1 METNVLSEMF
11 GRKLFRTAVL
21 PWSAA
26 TFAACTKCR
35 RSYSQCNPAS
45 PSTGI
50 PVDSELHS
58 YWDKHDGKSF
68 EERSIAGGRMAA
80 LRRVTEIALK
90 LAALKPDLLLVDLGC
105 GTGLFAKLLGPLN
118 IVGVD
123 ISEAHLCLAGKHMK
137 VSKASYLDWVP
148 EAGSAAPDVAVH
160 NNSIED
166 YEEAVKGRFF
176 KHVYTWLAPGGY
188 FLFQA
193 YSPRDEPMGR
203 CIREC
208 SPSFAARH
216 TVHLCDTGDYVTL
229 AERAGFEV
237 VSTELVHSEGAR
249 VATAGISARS
259 GHKAGPSGLY
269 GATEL
274 SWTAWRPRLGCN
286 PGKKSDGQLD
296 RPRNVVSAN
305 RARSRHPS
313 MLKSRNMLCYWLSTW
328 SGADQVFAKL
338 DRLGAGGEPGV
349 WVAWR
354 SMGAVSRMCTVQH
367 LAFAK
372 NIPLIGSVYIPCNRS
387 LPMPT
392 PFRVGDAV
400 YTWNLS
406 TKMVDQKGRVS
417 QILSS
422 PLAYGNTVLPPG
434 SVAVTFSDET
444 STLWISEEHVGVMLQ
459 RAEAERDES
468 EEDRPSADGWPQDA
482 SKLGVGGYTSLSS
495 MLGAMSSFFGLDKNG
510 LATKQ
515 EDQEDSKEES
525 DGKVAFAEGDVV
537 DVWNYDASAW
547 DFGAVVSQV
556 LHEPL
561 SLGGSSLPAG
571 SILISL
577 NGALRWLTPD
587 LISLVVRR
595 SDGVQP
601 AASCDSD
608 GSNPKQI
615 VDTASTDASQ
625 PDDEDL
631 VHKSLS
637 TSTAASGRQ
646 PDVAPDAPPS
656 PVNASGPKP
665 SQSSGD
671 VADLDED
678 QAPVT
683 PATST
688 GSQGSGKAGP
698 LPTAQATVIAT
709 LKVPDAM
716 GPSAEFDGTPVSSR
730 HSSPPVSPRT
740 KDHKPT
746 LEAPPDYERSKQR
759 VLVVGPGFGREL
771 NPQQGQLLESAGFQ
785 VRWVF
790 DLPNPE
796 SPSFPILH
804 YLPVLK
810 QAIDE
815 FAPHLLVCASK
826 GGAYVTAV
834 WQAGLWTG
842 PTLII
847 NRHPTLTSLPKGSRV
862 VLAHGSNDEYYQYR
876 REDLEALM
884 RSGSSNSCFLY
895 YTANSGVLGRGHTR
909 LGDKHNME
917 SLKLWDTLPRL
928 CDAAMAP
935 ECPELTIMRSWR
947 SMLAQE
953 RLDAEEW
960 LGYVPGLR
968 TLWQSEDQ
976 KGMDDQILFE
986 VHSES
991 EEYEKVASIFRA
1003 QPAVSRAYA
1012 VHVAINKSS
1021 CRCAMELAEGELARL
1036 LEETLANC
1044 LGYTAPREVLR
1055 TRRASQAVLA
1065 RVEECLPGLPTQA
1078 LDRDGT
1084 TLLHLSAGLGITELT
1099 QRVLER
1105 RSDVSSLHRQFGTPL
1120 HLAAERGH
1128 DNVAR
1133 LLLAEKADA
1142 QQAVAKT
1149 EITALHV
1156 AAARGH
1162 VPVLHTLI
1170 EARADVN
1177 KANAA
1182 GATPLH
1188 CAVATGH
1195 VEAITALLQ
1204 SNADTNSI
1212 CHDGKSPLHFAAYQS
1227 LVEPLQVLL
1236 AAHASVNNTDAAGYT
1251 PLIFASREGHREVVE
1266 FLLDSMADAN
1276 ILSSDSEGPLHAA
1289 ADRGHSGIVVLL
1301 LSRQADVEA
1310 RNGDG
1315 LTALDMVAIDDN
1327 PAIAELLIGSGATS
1341 RFL

>member
-1 METNVLSEMF
+1 
-11 GRKLFRTAVL
+11 
-21 PWSAA
+21 
-26 TFAACTKCR
+26 
-35 RSYSQCNPAS
+35 
-45 PSTGI
+45 
-50 PVDSELHS
+50 
-58 YWDKHDGKSF
+58 
-68 EERSIAGGRMAA
+68 
-80 LRRVTEIALK
+80 
-90 LAALKPDLLLVDLGC
+90 
-105 GTGLFAKLLGPLN
+105 
-118 IVGVD
+118 
-123 ISEAHLCLAGKHMK
+123 
-137 VSKASYLDWVP
+137 
-148 EAGSAAPDVAVH
+148 
-160 NNSIED
+160 
-166 YEEAVKGRFF
+166 
-176 KHVYTWLAPGGY
+176 
-188 FLFQA
+188 
-193 YSPRDEPMGR
+193 
-203 CIREC
+203 
-208 SPSFAARH
+208 
-216 TVHLCDTGDYVTL
+216 
-229 AERAGFEV
+229 
-237 VSTELVHSEGAR
+237 
-249 VATAGISARS
+249 
-259 GHKAGPSGLY
+259 
-269 GATEL
+269 
-274 SWTAWRPRLGCN
+274 
-286 PGKKSDGQLD
+286 
-296 RPRNVVSAN
+296 
-305 RARSRHPS
+305 
-313 MLKSRNMLCYWLSTW
+313 
-328 SGADQVFAKL
+328 
-338 DRLGAGGEPGV
+338 
-349 WVAWR
+349 
-354 SMGAVSRMCTVQH
+354 
-367 LAFAK
+367 
-372 NIPLIGSVYIPCNRS
+372 
-387 LPMPT
+387 MPT

-444 STLWISEEHVGVMLQ
+444 STLWISEEHVGVMLR

-716 GPSAEFDGTPVSSR
+716 GSSAEFDGTPVSSR

-1012 VHVAINKSS
+1012 DMNPAMWQHINILKIERVENGMQEDGSAEPYYKALQRGVENQGVPFVPGLHTRWVFHGSS
-1021 CRCAMELAEGELARL
+1021 AVDSIVSNPISGFQPLMSGTRGNALWGSGTYFARDAKYVYDGGFCSPGVDGSRQIL
-1036 LEETLANC
+1036 LCLLMNGFVC
-1044 LGYTAPREVLR
+1044 LGDSEHKGVLPFR
-1055 TRRASQAVLA
+1055 QGRHRYNASVDSLSNPEIFVTQS
-1065 RVEECLPGLPTQA
+1065 PG
-1078 LDRDGT
+1078 
-1084 TLLHLSAGLGITELT
+1084 
-1099 QRVLER
+1099 
-1105 RSDVSSLHRQFGTPL
+1105 
-1120 HLAAERGH
+1120 
-1128 DNVAR
+1128 
-1133 LLLAEKADA
+1133 
-1142 QQAVAKT
+1142 
-1149 EITALHV
+1149 
-1156 AAARGH
+1156 
-1162 VPVLHTLI
+1162 
-1170 EARADVN
+1170 
-1177 KANAA
+1177 
-1182 GATPLH
+1182 
-1188 CAVATGH
+1188 
-1195 VEAITALLQ
+1195 
-1204 SNADTNSI
+1204 
-1212 CHDGKSPLHFAAYQS
+1212 AAY
-1227 LVEPLQVLL
+1227 
-1236 AAHASVNNTDAAGYT
+1236 
-1251 PLIFASREGHREVVE
+1251 
-1266 FLLDSMADAN
+1266 
-1276 ILSSDSEGPLHAA
+1276 
-1289 ADRGHSGIVVLL
+1289 
-1301 LSRQADVEA
+1301 
-1310 RNGDG
+1310 
-1315 LTALDMVAIDDN
+1315 
-1327 PAIAELLIGSGATS
+1327 PAYVITFS
-1341 RFL
+1341 

>member
-1 METNVLSEMF
+1 M
-11 GRKLFRTAVL
+11 
-21 PWSAA
+21 
-26 TFAACTKCR
+26 
-35 RSYSQCNPAS
+35 
-45 PSTGI
+45 
-50 PVDSELHS
+50 
-58 YWDKHDGKSF
+58 
-68 EERSIAGGRMAA
+68 
-80 LRRVTEIALK
+80 LR
-90 LAALKPDLLLVDLGC
+90 
-105 GTGLFAKLLGPLN
+105 
-118 IVGVD
+118 
-123 ISEAHLCLAGKHMK
+123 
-137 VSKASYLDWVP
+137 
-148 EAGSAAPDVAVH
+148 
-160 NNSIED
+160 
-166 YEEAVKGRFF
+166 
-176 KHVYTWLAPGGY
+176 
-188 FLFQA
+188 
-193 YSPRDEPMGR
+193 
-203 CIREC
+203 
-208 SPSFAARH
+208 
-216 TVHLCDTGDYVTL
+216 
-229 AERAGFEV
+229 
-237 VSTELVHSEGAR
+237 
-249 VATAGISARS
+249 
-259 GHKAGPSGLY
+259 
-269 GATEL
+269 
-274 SWTAWRPRLGCN
+274 
-286 PGKKSDGQLD
+286 
-296 RPRNVVSAN
+296 
-305 RARSRHPS
+305 
-313 MLKSRNMLCYWLSTW
+313 
-328 SGADQVFAKL
+328 
-338 DRLGAGGEPGV
+338 
-349 WVAWR
+349 
-354 SMGAVSRMCTVQH
+354 
-367 LAFAK
+367 
-372 NIPLIGSVYIPCNRS
+372 
-387 LPMPT
+387 
-392 PFRVGDAV
+392 
-400 YTWNLS
+400 
-406 TKMVDQKGRVS
+406 
-417 QILSS
+417 
-422 PLAYGNTVLPPG
+422 
-434 SVAVTFSDET
+434 
-444 STLWISEEHVGVMLQ
+444 
-459 RAEAERDES
+459 RAEADRDES
-468 EEDRPSADGWPQDA
+468 EEDHLSADRLPQDA

-515 EDQEDSKEES
+515 EDSKEES
-525 DGKVAFAEGDVV
+525 DGKAMRKVAFAEGDVV

-547 DFGAVVSQV
+547 DVGAVVSQV

-595 SDGVQP
+595 SDGVQA

-608 GSNPKQI
+608 GSTPKQI

-646 PDVAPDAPPS
+646 PDVAADAPPAS

-665 SQSSGD
+665 SPSQSGD
-671 VADLDED
+671 ADLDED
-678 QAPVT
+678 QTQTPVT

-688 GSQGSGKAGP
+688 GSQASVKAGL
-698 LPTAQATVIAT
+698 LPTPQATVIAT

-716 GPSAEFDGTPVSSR
+716 GPSTEFDGTPVSSR
-730 HSSPPVSPRT
+730 HSSPPASPRT

-884 RSGSSNSCFLY
+884 RSGSSNTCFLY

-986 VHSES
+986 VNSDS

-1012 VHVAINKSS
+1012 D
-1021 CRCAMELAEGELARL
+1021 
-1036 LEETLANC
+1036 
-1044 LGYTAPREVLR
+1044 
-1055 TRRASQAVLA
+1055 SQ
-1065 RVEECLPGLPTQA
+1065 P
-1078 LDRDGT
+1078 
-1084 TLLHLSAGLGITELT
+1084 
-1099 QRVLER
+1099 
-1105 RSDVSSLHRQFGTPL
+1105 
-1120 HLAAERGH
+1120 
-1128 DNVAR
+1128 
-1133 LLLAEKADA
+1133 
-1142 QQAVAKT
+1142 
-1149 EITALHV
+1149 
-1156 AAARGH
+1156 
-1162 VPVLHTLI
+1162 
-1170 EARADVN
+1170 
-1177 KANAA
+1177 
-1182 GATPLH
+1182 
-1188 CAVATGH
+1188 
-1195 VEAITALLQ
+1195 
-1204 SNADTNSI
+1204 
-1212 CHDGKSPLHFAAYQS
+1212 
-1227 LVEPLQVLL
+1227 QV
-1236 AAHASVNNTDAAGYT
+1236 
-1251 PLIFASREGHREVVE
+1251 
-1266 FLLDSMADAN
+1266 
-1276 ILSSDSEGPLHAA
+1276 
-1289 ADRGHSGIVVLL
+1289 
-1301 LSRQADVEA
+1301 
-1310 RNGDG
+1310 
-1315 LTALDMVAIDDN
+1315 
-1327 PAIAELLIGSGATS
+1327 
-1341 RFL
+1341 

>member
-1 METNVLSEMF
+1 
-11 GRKLFRTAVL
+11 
-21 PWSAA
+21 
-26 TFAACTKCR
+26 
-35 RSYSQCNPAS
+35 
-45 PSTGI
+45 
-50 PVDSELHS
+50 
-58 YWDKHDGKSF
+58 
-68 EERSIAGGRMAA
+68 
-80 LRRVTEIALK
+80 
-90 LAALKPDLLLVDLGC
+90 
-105 GTGLFAKLLGPLN
+105 
-118 IVGVD
+118 
-123 ISEAHLCLAGKHMK
+123 
-137 VSKASYLDWVP
+137 
-148 EAGSAAPDVAVH
+148 
-160 NNSIED
+160 
-166 YEEAVKGRFF
+166 
-176 KHVYTWLAPGGY
+176 
-188 FLFQA
+188 
-193 YSPRDEPMGR
+193 
-203 CIREC
+203 
-208 SPSFAARH
+208 
-216 TVHLCDTGDYVTL
+216 
-229 AERAGFEV
+229 
-237 VSTELVHSEGAR
+237 
-249 VATAGISARS
+249 
-259 GHKAGPSGLY
+259 
-269 GATEL
+269 
-274 SWTAWRPRLGCN
+274 
-286 PGKKSDGQLD
+286 
-296 RPRNVVSAN
+296 
-305 RARSRHPS
+305 
-313 MLKSRNMLCYWLSTW
+313 
-328 SGADQVFAKL
+328 
-338 DRLGAGGEPGV
+338 
-349 WVAWR
+349 
-354 SMGAVSRMCTVQH
+354 
-367 LAFAK
+367 
-372 NIPLIGSVYIPCNRS
+372 
-387 LPMPT
+387 
-392 PFRVGDAV
+392 
-400 YTWNLS
+400 
-406 TKMVDQKGRVS
+406 MVDQKGRVS

-444 STLWISEEHVGVMLQ
+444 STLWISEEHVGVMLR

-698 LPTAQATVIAT
+698 LPTPQATVIAT
-709 LKVPDAM
+709 LKVPDTM

-1012 VHVAINKSS
+1012 DMNPAMWQHINILKIERVETGMQEDGSAEPYYKALQRGVENQGVPFVPGLHTRWVFHGSS
-1021 CRCAMELAEGELARL
+1021 AVDSIVSNPISGFQPLMSGTRGNALWGSGTYFARDAKYVYDGGFCSPGVDGSRQIL
-1036 LEETLANC
+1036 LCLLMNGFVC
-1044 LGYTAPREVLR
+1044 LGDSEHKGVLPFR
-1055 TRRASQAVLA
+1055 QGRHRYNASVDSLSNPEIFVTQS
-1065 RVEECLPGLPTQA
+1065 PG
-1078 LDRDGT
+1078 
-1084 TLLHLSAGLGITELT
+1084 
-1099 QRVLER
+1099 
-1105 RSDVSSLHRQFGTPL
+1105 
-1120 HLAAERGH
+1120 
-1128 DNVAR
+1128 
-1133 LLLAEKADA
+1133 
-1142 QQAVAKT
+1142 
-1149 EITALHV
+1149 
-1156 AAARGH
+1156 
-1162 VPVLHTLI
+1162 
-1170 EARADVN
+1170 
-1177 KANAA
+1177 
-1182 GATPLH
+1182 
-1188 CAVATGH
+1188 
-1195 VEAITALLQ
+1195 
-1204 SNADTNSI
+1204 
-1212 CHDGKSPLHFAAYQS
+1212 AAY
-1227 LVEPLQVLL
+1227 
-1236 AAHASVNNTDAAGYT
+1236 
-1251 PLIFASREGHREVVE
+1251 
-1266 FLLDSMADAN
+1266 
-1276 ILSSDSEGPLHAA
+1276 
-1289 ADRGHSGIVVLL
+1289 
-1301 LSRQADVEA
+1301 
-1310 RNGDG
+1310 
-1315 LTALDMVAIDDN
+1315 
-1327 PAIAELLIGSGATS
+1327 PAYVITFS
-1341 RFL
+1341 